1 LRVERLSP
9 ASWLPVI
16 GCLVVAGSMSS
27 GCGGQAH
34 VSTSARSSNAP
45 LESLAFHG
53 RCPVRDA
60 LEKASPDPSTASLL
74 VPPRPTGAL
83 ICRYWGI
90 NDRGQRPAALA
101 GARPVNDSGSLA
113 RLVARLDALPPFPGQ
128 PAPSCP
134 ALGGR
139 SEVIYFHYAA
149 AADDPVRIVRQ
160 GCAAVSNGR
169 IVRYGLTLPAG
180 RHWQDEG
187 LI

>member
-1 LRVERLSP
+1 M
-9 ASWLPVI
+9 W
-16 GCLVVAGSMSS
+16 S
-27 GCGGQAH
+27 GCGGRAH
-34 VSTSARSSNAP
+34 VSASAESKHAP
-45 LESLAFHG
+45 LESIAFHG

-74 VPPRPTGAL
+74 VPPRATGAL

-90 NDRGQRPAALA
+90 NDGGHRPAALA
-101 GARPVNDSGSLA
+101 GARSVNGGGSLD
-113 RLVARLDALPPFPGQ
+113 RLVGRMDALPPFPTH

-149 AADDPVRIVRQ
+149 AADDPVRIERQ
-160 GCAAVSNGR
+160 GCVAVSNGR
-169 IVRYGLTLPAG
+169 VVRYGLTLPAG